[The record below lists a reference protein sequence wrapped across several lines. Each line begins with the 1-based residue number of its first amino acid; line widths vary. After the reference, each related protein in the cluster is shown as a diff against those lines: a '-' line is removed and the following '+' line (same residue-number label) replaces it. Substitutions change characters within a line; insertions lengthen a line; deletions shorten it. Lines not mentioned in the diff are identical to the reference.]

1 MFKTRDRKEVRRQ
14 IKKRIRGRMSGTAQR
29 PRLAVF
35 RSLKHIYAQA
45 VDDTQGQTLAQASS
59 LDKDLRSASGYGG
72 NVQAARDVGEK
83 IAERLLAA
91 GCQQVVF
98 DRGGYIYHG
107 RVKALAEAA
116 RGKGLK
122 Y

>member
-122 Y
+122 F